1 MNDKTKSGRVKL
13 ILFLLV
19 AVAFVALAR
28 YYRVDLLLQETV
40 DWISGQGAVGAAAF
54 IAIYIAACVFLVPG
68 SVLTLGAGV
77 VWGVVGGTA
86 MVSVA
91 STLGAT
97 AAFLTGRYLA
107 RGWITAKIEG
117 NRKFSAIDEAVG
129 REGWK
134 IVGLTRLSPVFPFNL
149 LNYAFGLTRVSLKH
163 YFFAS
168 WIGMFPGTV
177 MYVYLGAVAGDL
189 ATLGAGGA
197 QKTPAEWTMM
207 VVGLVATVAVTLYVT
222 RIAKAALSASVK
234 ELD

>member
-1 MNDKTKSGRVKL
+1 MSDEKKSRKIKL
-13 ILFLLV
+13 IAFVLA
-19 AVAFVALAR
+19 AVALVALAR
-28 YYRVDLLLQETV
+28 YFRIDLLLKETV
-40 DWISGQGAVGAAAF
+40 DWIDGQGAVGGAAF

-77 VWGVVGGTA
+77 IWGVVGGTA

-107 RGWITAKIEG
+107 RGWVSTKIEG

-149 LNYAFGLTRVSLKH
+149 LNYAFGLTGVRLKH

-189 ATLGAGGA
+189 ATIGAGGA
-197 QKTPAEWTMM
+197 QKTPAEWGMMM
-207 VVGLVATVAVTLYVT
+207 VGLLATVAVTLYVT
-222 RIAKAALSASVK
+222 KIAKAALSASVK